1 MAHDRLKHVSIFR
14 SGTGAVIIAN
24 DTLGPINQN
33 TGWLTDHL
41 EMALAAYTSTPEQQH
56 EILHPIPKMPWT
68 NAAGQRLNTLQIRL
82 ARVEEIAYPVL
93 FMASEG
99 AEWTTGAILDANGAS
114 YLRT

>member
-82 ARVEEIAYPVL
+82 ARVEEIAAALPSSWFADYPVKGTDVFVVSATL
-93 FMASEG
+93 IRI
-99 AEWTTGAILDANGAS
+99 T
-114 YLRT
+114 